1 MSPPRPLGH
10 LRGPFAAWARE
21 IETGLR
27 NRSPRQTGT
36 LPGSPSS
43 SPHRRGRWSRDA
55 RWLAA
60 LACVLA
66 IGAAGSCHKPPSA
79 ETRSYYMARTGL
91 SDAASLGCYNAG
103 KSGRITL
110 FFGSPTSVAG
120 TYGATL
126 WGRARPDRLP
136 DPRPHQ
142 GGRARYAFC
151 RTNSRHRLIIGVGT
165 SNSTIDGRSDAWVR
179 AHGDAWSRTVESLAS
194 WANGNFPGHAQ
205 IVGAWDVE
213 PSWSSFAKAEQW
225 MHGYDGNAG
234 RRLLH
239 VNSSADGC
247 PTGARATGRA
257 TTVGTS
263 SGSGTWR
270 GSTILAAH
278 PADLHHQ
285 RQPGAPVAADR
296 PVGDHLGRRRHVL
309 LRTMSQHGA
318 CRQVGG
324 CAGMDNTPHEANDQL
339 RWWLGS
345 DRRTAQDDVAGMTD
359 VNWNT

>member
-1 MSPPRPLGH
+1 MVK
-10 LRGPFAAWARE
+10 
-21 IETGLR
+21 
-27 NRSPRQTGT
+27 
-36 LPGSPSS
+36 
-43 SPHRRGRWSRDA
+43 RRA
-55 RWLAA
+55 RWPAA

-126 WGRARPDRLP
+126 WGAPDLTASQIGARIKEVVR
-136 DPRPHQ
+136 
-142 GGRARYAFC
+142 GYAYC
-151 RTNSRHRLIIGVGT
+151 RTNARHRLIIGVGT

-179 AHGDAWSRTVESLAS
+179 AHGDAWSRTVESLAN
-194 WANGNFPGHAQ
+194 WAHGNFPGHAQ

-247 PTGARATGRA
+247 PTSSAGNGPCNNGWNQQRVWHMAWQHDPSLPIPQIYTTSGSQAHQWQLIDLWA
-257 TTVGTS
+257 TTS
-263 SGSGTWR
+263 
-270 GSTILAAH
+270 A
-278 PADLHHQ
+278 
-285 RQPGAPVAADR
+285 
-296 PVGDHLGRRRHVL
+296 GDGMYFYG
-309 LRTMSQHGA
+309 TMSQHGA

-324 CAGMDNTPHEANDQL
+324 CTGLDNTPHEANDQL

-345 DRRTAQDDVAGMTD
+345 DRRTAQDDVVGMTD

>member
-1 MSPPRPLGH
+1 
-10 LRGPFAAWARE
+10 
-21 IETGLR
+21 
-27 NRSPRQTGT
+27 
-36 LPGSPSS
+36 
-43 SPHRRGRWSRDA
+43 
-55 RWLAA
+55 
-60 LACVLA
+60 
-66 IGAAGSCHKPPSA
+66 
-79 ETRSYYMARTGL
+79 MARTGL

-126 WGRARPDRLP
+126 WARPTDRLQIR
-136 DPRPHQ
+136 DRIKEVV
-142 GGRARYAFC
+142 RATLSAA
-151 RTNSRHRLIIGVGT
+151 RTSRHRLIIGVGT

-225 MHGYDGNAG
+225 M
-234 RRLLH
+234 
-239 VNSSADGC
+239 
-247 PTGARATGRA
+247 RA
-257 TTVGTS
+257 TTATPAAGCCTS
-263 SGSGTWR
+263 TRRPTAAPPARGQRAVQQRLEPAAGLTWLGGS
-270 GSTILAAH
+270 IDLAAH

-296 PVGDHLGRRRHVL
+296 PVGDHLGRDGMYYG
-309 LRTMSQHGA
+309 TMSQHGA

>member
-1 MSPPRPLGH
+1 MV
-10 LRGPFAAWARE
+10 E
-21 IETGLR
+21 
-27 NRSPRQTGT
+27 
-36 LPGSPSS
+36 
-43 SPHRRGRWSRDA
+43 RRA
-55 RWLAA
+55 RWLTA

-91 SDAASLGCYNAG
+91 SDAASLGCYNAD

-110 FFGSPTSVAG
+110 FFGSPTSVGGA
-120 TYGATL
+120 YGATL
-126 WGRARPDRLP
+126 WGAPDLTVSKIGDRIKEVV
-136 DPRPHQ
+136 R
-142 GGRARYAFC
+142 GYAFC
-151 RTNSRHRLIIGVGT
+151 RTNSSHRLIIGVGT
-165 SNSTIDGRSDAWVR
+165 SNSTIDGRSDTWVR
-179 AHGDAWSRTVESLAS
+179 AHGDAWSRTVESLAT
-194 WANGNFPGHAQ
+194 WAQGNFPGHVQ

-247 PTGARATGRA
+247 PTGSAANGPCDNGWNQQRVWHMAWQHDPSLPIPQIY
-257 TTVGTS
+257 TT
-263 SGSGTWR
+263 SGSQ
-270 GSTILAAH
+270 AH
-278 PADLHHQ
+278 QWQLIDLW
-285 RQPGAPVAADR
+285 ATASA
-296 PVGDHLGRRRHVL
+296 GDGMYFYG
-309 LRTMSQHGA
+309 TMSQHGA

-324 CAGMDNTPHEANDQL
+324 CAGVDNTPHEANDQL

-345 DRRTAQDDVAGMTD
+345 DRRTAQDDVVGMTD